1 MSGVEIRA
9 ALPGD
14 AGAIAALTN
23 RFIRQTAI
31 HFGTEVV
38 APSCFIDM
46 LARDAGKYPW
56 VVAEV
61 AGAFAGYAKAGI
73 WRERAAYSR
82 TVETAVYVEP
92 SVHKKGVGAALYR
105 RLFEELRGAGF
116 HTAVAGITLPN
127 DASVRLHESVGF
139 VFVGRFAEV
148 GRKFD
153 AWHDVGFWQ
162 RPI

>member
-9 ALPGD
+9 ARAAD
-14 AGAIAALTN
+14 SSAIAALTN
-23 RFIRQTAI
+23 QFIRQTAI
-31 HFGTEVV
+31 HFGTEEV
-38 APSCFIDM
+38 APSYFIGL
-46 LARDAGKYPW
+46 LAGDTGKHPW
-56 VVAEV
+56 LVAEV
-61 AGAFAGYAKAGI
+61 AGVFAGYAKAGV
-73 WRERAAYSR
+73 WRERDAYSR

-92 SVHKKGVGAALYR
+92 AFHKRGVGAALYR
-105 RLFEELRGAGF
+105 RLFEELRGAGY
-116 HTAVAGITLPN
+116 HAAVAGITLPN

-153 AWHDVGFWQ
+153 QWHDVGFWQ